1 MFVAPTHALSPMS
14 CVVDTERRGEG
25 WEEVREGGM
34 EGEICCLS
42 LF

>member
-1 MFVAPTHALSPMS
+1 MFVVPTHALSPVS
-14 CVVDTERRGEG
+14 CVVDTERRGKGSEEG
-25 WEEVREGGM
+25 REGGM